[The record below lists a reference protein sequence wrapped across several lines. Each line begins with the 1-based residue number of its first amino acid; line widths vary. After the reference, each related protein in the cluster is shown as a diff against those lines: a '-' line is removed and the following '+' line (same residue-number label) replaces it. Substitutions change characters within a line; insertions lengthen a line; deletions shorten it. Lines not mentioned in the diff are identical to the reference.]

1 MRRFLMILV
10 LGMTSSGAMA
20 QFNAFQTEPGGPKL
34 TGADL
39 DIMLGSV
46 NQLNRSDAV
55 AVGSSESWS
64 NPATGSSGKSTVT
77 RLTEKEGMKC
87 HVIGH
92 DFSVGKPP
100 AASRFQVS
108 FTWCLTPDRG
118 WKIAD

>member
-10 LGMTSSGAMA
+10 LGMTSSAAMA
-20 QFNAFQTEPGGPKL
+20 QFNPFQTEPGGPAL

-39 DIMLGSV
+39 DIMLTSV
-46 NQLNRSDAV
+46 NQLNRSNAV
-55 AVGSSESWS
+55 AVGSSDSWT
-64 NPATGSSGKSTVT
+64 NPATGSFGKSTVT
-77 RLTEKEGMKC
+77 AMTEKQGMKC

-92 DFSVGKPP
+92 DFSVGKPKV
-100 AASRFQVS
+100 ASQFKVT